1 MTNLRFPLNN
11 SLIIM
16 INIGIIV
23 FLVLIFFVIRYYI
36 LLIKNK

>member
-11 SLIIM
+11 SQIM

-23 FLVLIFFVIRYYI
+23 FPVLIFFVIRYYI